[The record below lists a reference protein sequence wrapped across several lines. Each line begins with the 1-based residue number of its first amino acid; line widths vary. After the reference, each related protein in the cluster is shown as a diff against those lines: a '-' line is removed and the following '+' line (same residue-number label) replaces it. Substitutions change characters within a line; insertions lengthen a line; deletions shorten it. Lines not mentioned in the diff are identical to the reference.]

1 MEILGRLFVALNAE
15 NFHSQL
21 WWTQNSLNALEWQRV
36 NYRENKD
43 NNKINIYHMQKK
55 FSHIF
60 THCLFSV
67 LLQGL
72 NHVLKFT
79 FSLRAPKLFSSTSQN
94 KWIGNHSADKLI
106 QFTGTWTTH
115 NFNICNVFGNNGKNL
130 YALEQTLKFYPR
142 ERQGETYG

>member
-1 MEILGRLFVALNAE
+1 M
-15 NFHSQL
+15 L
-21 WWTQNSLNALEWQRV
+21 WNDREWTTERTRTTTKSAFIIC
-36 NYRENKD
+36 K
-43 NNKINIYHMQKK
+43 KIQPHFYTL
-55 FSHIF
+55 HI
-60 THCLFSV
+60 SV

-72 NHVLKFT
+72 NHVFKFT
-79 FSLRAPKLFSSTSQN
+79 FSLRAPKPFSSPSQN

-142 ERQGETYG
+142 ERWRETYGIHKVSD